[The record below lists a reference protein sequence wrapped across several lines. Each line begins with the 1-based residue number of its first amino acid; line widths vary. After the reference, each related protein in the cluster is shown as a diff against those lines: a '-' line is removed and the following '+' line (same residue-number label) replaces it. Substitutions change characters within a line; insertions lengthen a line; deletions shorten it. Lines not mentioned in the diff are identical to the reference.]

1 MALNIADLFEHSVD
15 LMPDRTAVLCGER
28 RFTFAELEERA
39 NRLAHHLARNGV
51 GPGSHVGVYLR
62 NRAEALEAMFAAYK
76 LRAVAININYRYVR
90 DELRYVF
97 DNADL
102 VALVHERRSGD
113 VVAEVLPAVPGLR
126 HVVVVDD
133 GSDQPVAHGHDY
145 ETALAAEHP
154 ERDFPTRSADDLYI
168 LYTGGTTGKPKGV
181 MWRHEDIWR
190 VLGGGIDFY
199 SGEPVADE
207 LQQSRQ
213 GAQGDPAIWFTIPPL
228 IHAAAQWPAFTA
240 LFGGHTVLLAPRFDP
255 VEVWRL
261 IERHRAAIAVI
272 TGDAMAR
279 PLIEALHEGDFDT
292 SSLIAIGSG
301 AALFSSSVK
310 QQCLDA
316 LPNVLLTDSI
326 GSSEAGFSGIGI
338 VERGPES
345 AAPPRVRPG
354 AETVVLD
361 DDGRPVAPG
370 SGTVGRLARTGHLPL
385 GYYKDPV
392 KTAEM
397 FVEIDGRRYVT
408 PGDRAL
414 VEADGSI
421 TLLGRGNT
429 CINTGGEKVFPEEVE
444 GTLKAHPDVFDAI
457 VVGIA
462 DDRFGQRV
470 AAVVQLRPGRTPDL
484 ASIGAHVRDRL
495 AGYKVPRSFWFA
507 EQVGRTPSGKPDYGW
522 ARRFADQHRDG
533 RCDAAGAP

>member
-1 MALNIADLFEHSVD
+1 MALNIADLFEHAVD

-28 RFTFAELEERA
+28 RFTFAALEERA
-39 NRLAHHLARNGV
+39 NRLAHHLARHGV
-51 GPGSHVGVYLR
+51 GPGSHVGVFLR
-62 NRAEALEAMFAAYK
+62 NRAETLETMLAAYK
-76 LRAVAININYRYVR
+76 LRAVAINVNYRYVR

-102 VALVHERRSGD
+102 VALVHERRTAG
-113 VVAEVLPAVPGLR
+113 VVAEVLPEVPGLR

-133 GSDQPVAHGHDY
+133 GGDEPGHGHDY
-145 ETALAAEHP
+145 ETALAAEHA
-154 ERDFPTRSADDLYI
+154 ERDFPARSADDLYI

-207 LQQSRQ
+207 WQQSRQ
-213 GAQGDPAIWFTIPPL
+213 GAQGEPAIWFTIPPL
-228 IHAAAQWPAFTA
+228 IHAAAQWPAFAA
-240 LFGGHTVLLAPRFDP
+240 LFGGHTVLLTPGFDP

-261 IERHRAAIAVI
+261 IERHRAAILVI

-279 PLIEALHEGDFDT
+279 PLMEALREGGFDT
-292 SSLIAIGSG
+292 SSLVVIGSG

-316 LPNVLLTDSI
+316 LPNVIITDSI
-326 GSSEAGFSGIGI
+326 GASETGFSGIGI
-338 VERGPES
+338 VERGGEQP
-345 AAPPRVRPG
+345 AAPRVRPG

-361 DDGRPVAPG
+361 DAGRPVEPG
-370 SGTVGRLARTGHLPL
+370 SGTVGRLARAGHLPL
-385 GYYKDPV
+385 GYYRDPV
-392 KTAEM
+392 KSAEM

-414 VEADGSI
+414 VEADGAI
-421 TLLGRGNT
+421 TLLGRGNM
-429 CINTGGEKVFPEEVE
+429 CVNTGGEKVFPEEVE

-457 VVGIA
+457 VIGIE

-470 AAVVQLRPGRTPDL
+470 AAVVQLRPGRAPDI
-484 ASIGAHVRDRL
+484 ASIDAHVRERL
-495 AGYKVPRSFWFA
+495 AAYKVPRSFWFA
-507 EQVGRTPSGKPDYGW
+507 ERVERTPSGKPDYGW
-522 ARRFADQHRDG
+522 AHRFVKESPEG
-533 RCDAAGAP
+533 